1 MKPAVAPGGFTR
13 VAAGF
18 YLAGALRAFTPGHE
32 NSQRARRELNPQPSA

>member
-1 MKPAVAPGGFTR
+1 MKPAVVPGGFTR

-18 YLAGALRAFTPGHE
+18 FLAGAVRTFTPVHE